1 MLRGG
6 GVIVSRMARGRPF
19 RADALAQLR
28 RDEAQIVALHLD
40 RGGLDDDVSRFVGPG
55 ALKRRLDGK
64 NAVAAALEG
73 AQADAAANLV
83 VDVYAIAVA
92 EEAGRLVP
100 AKLRE
105 RIRATGP
112 TTGNSRLH
120 AAADA
125 PAA

>member
-1 MLRGG
+1 MDVITANRLSDGRVVFRTAGG
-6 GVIVSRMARGRPF
+6 WS
-19 RADALAQLR
+19 ADVA
-28 RDEAQIVALHLD
+28 EAE
-40 RGGLDDDVSRFVGPG
+40 
-55 ALKRRLDGK
+55 RLDGK
-64 NAVAAALEG
+64 DAVAAALEG
-73 AQADAAANLV
+73 AQADTAANLV

-112 TTGNSRLH
+112 TTGNSKLH